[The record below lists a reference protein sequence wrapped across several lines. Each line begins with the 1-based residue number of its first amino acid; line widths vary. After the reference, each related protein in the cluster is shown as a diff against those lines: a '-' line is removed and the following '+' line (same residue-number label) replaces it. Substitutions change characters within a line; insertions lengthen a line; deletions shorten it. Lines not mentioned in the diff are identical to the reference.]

1 MANRIIR
8 LDTPALILE
17 RLTGFQNKKIN
28 IVRNDNTVL
37 LAELRQI
44 SGSTLSV
51 KNMRGQKLSIAVSDI
66 YEIIIDLK
74 DWCWSILR

>member
-1 MANRIIR
+1 MANRILR
-8 LDTPALILE
+8 LNTSPQILQ

-28 IVRNDNTVL
+28 IVQNDNTVL
-37 LAELRQI
+37 LAELLQI
-44 SGSTLSV
+44 SGKLLLV

-74 DWCWSILR
+74 N